1 MPRLEFESML
11 VDRGVPMRDLL
22 KDSLATELQRQLPLG
37 MLNINLFGGLKS
49 RGLKK
54 CAYDNFKQPS

>member
-1 MPRLEFESML
+1 MTGFEPL
-11 VDRGVPMRDLL
+11 AAA
-22 KDSLATELQRQLPLG
+22 LATELQRQLPLG